1 MPVPYPQHP
10 IPIEALSEY
19 DIREILLDGHEIL
32 EKPLTPAANF
42 QRIINHIDF
51 SESSRYSD
59 NCSQNKE
66 SEFFPKNFTPK
77 IWENVKETLRTTLIE
92 INALVD
98 VLSIIKEGKYL
109 AINPVAD
116 DSQETNLSL
125 YLSGKKRSIAA
136 AADILMKGAERLRR
150 RHSELIDARVRR
162 LNSVVPPQ
170 FDSAHNSFHKALMH
184 LRQEWRLKLHQN
196 SILGDVS
203 LRSVGS
209 HFKESGNFEIRE
221 SDGFADSKSD
231 VESQD
236 DKCVDAVTGVMIIF
250 SQSMEALLNLS
261 HGPGLLNVEF
271 LESDINSLPTPLLEF
286 IFHKQQI
293 SSCSRDPLPIN
304 QRQKLFKAQRLLA
317 CREILS
323 LLSCEASTSKEY
335 NHLTGSV
342 AFATQDKII
351 ATLFPGVQICLSS
364 AVRPTVFGEDVSGD
378 ERPKLQ
384 DKKSD
389 HTVSTMDYSN
399 CINLQLH
406 RMLAGQHRAVWPN
419 LASLPQPTC
428 GPVEIPLYYR
438 SGGANG
444 LHASKFSSLP
454 YSTKFSGFSVAVAS
468 VSGFASQA
476 ASALCVIH
484 ATNRINSNS
493 VEKTNT
499 FNQRSQPIFAGQDRL
514 SLFTEWGHSLPG
526 GACVPSVGFR
536 HGVPNSADD
545 SVPGTSDI
553 AMLEYTLLS
562 RGVDEDTMK
571 TVLGTN
577 PSLLSRT
584 IAISRHHYL
593 RDQVYSIISELS
605 QCSPIKI
612 IAHWDTFNSATETSV
627 RLCFYCTDYD
637 AYRSWLGVTI
647 TPNGLVVLYADP
659 PRTYRLGMDLNRLRD
674 VLNNQVL
681 YTQMNYIDILAIKIL
696 GWVRLGNNPFSALA
710 NPEEIGDGPVIVK
723 MFASPSAKHLICLRA
738 SAVMDIRMFVSRC
751 SPCDYQ
757 FTTDHKDIFSN
768 QDFREVFLSH
778 MYGKSLVSKV
788 EALMTLL
795 S

>member
-1 MPVPYPQHP
+1 
-10 IPIEALSEY
+10 
-19 DIREILLDGHEIL
+19 
-32 EKPLTPAANF
+32 
-42 QRIINHIDF
+42 
-51 SESSRYSD
+51 
-59 NCSQNKE
+59 
-66 SEFFPKNFTPK
+66 
-77 IWENVKETLRTTLIE
+77 
-92 INALVD
+92 
-98 VLSIIKEGKYL
+98 
-109 AINPVAD
+109 
-116 DSQETNLSL
+116 
-125 YLSGKKRSIAA
+125 
-136 AADILMKGAERLRR
+136 
-150 RHSELIDARVRR
+150 
-162 LNSVVPPQ
+162 
-170 FDSAHNSFHKALMH
+170 MH

-209 HFKESGNFEIRE
+209 HFRESGNFEIRE
-221 SDGFADSKSD
+221 SDGFSDGKSD

-236 DKCVDAVTGVMIIF
+236 DKCIDAVTGVMIIF
-250 SQSMEALLNLS
+250 SQSMEALLNSS

-293 SSCSRDPLPIN
+293 SSCSRDLLPIN

-378 ERPKLQ
+378 ERPKLL

-389 HTVSTMDYSN
+389 HTVSAMDYSN

-444 LHASKFSSLP
+444 LHASRFSSLSH
-454 YSTKFSGFSVAVAS
+454 STKFSSGFSVAVAS

-484 ATNRINSNS
+484 ATNRTNSNS

-499 FNQRSQPIFAGQDRL
+499 FGQRSQPVFTGQDRL

-526 GACVPSVGFR
+526 GVCVPSVGFR

-659 PRTYRLGMDLNRLRD
+659 PRTYRLGMDLNRLKD
-674 VLNNQVL
+674 VLSNQVL

-696 GWVRLGNNPFSALA
+696 GWVRLGNNPFSAVA

>member
-32 EKPLTPAANF
+32 EKPLTPAENF

-51 SESSRYSD
+51 SESSSYGD
-59 NCSQNKE
+59 NLPQNKE
-66 SEFFPKNFTPK
+66 SDFFAKNFTPK
-77 IWENVKETLRTTLIE
+77 IWESVKETLRTTMIE

-116 DSQETNLSL
+116 DPQETNLSL

-136 AADILMKGAERLRR
+136 AADILMKGTERLRR
-150 RHSELIDARVRR
+150 RHSELVDARVRR

-170 FDSAHNSFHKALMH
+170 FDNSHNSFHKALMR

-221 SDGFADSKSD
+221 SDGFSDGKSD

-250 SQSMEALLNLS
+250 SQSMEALLNSS

-271 LESDINSLPTPLLEF
+271 LESDINSLPIPLLEF
-286 IFHKQQI
+286 IFHKQQM
-293 SSCSRDPLPIN
+293 SSCSKDLLSLN

-323 LLSCEASTSKEY
+323 LLACEACTSKEY
-335 NHLTGSV
+335 SHLTGSV

-364 AVRPTVFGEDVSGD
+364 TVNPAVFSEDISGD
-378 ERPKLQ
+378 EKTRLP
-384 DKKSD
+384 DKRLSD
-389 HTVSTMDYSN
+389 CTN

-406 RMLAGQHRAVWPN
+406 RMLSGQHRSVWPN

-428 GPVEIPLYYR
+428 GPVEIPLCYR
-438 SGGANG
+438 AGGANG
-444 LHASKFSSLP
+444 LPASRFLSVSHN
-454 YSTKFSGFSVAVAS
+454 TKFASGFSVSVAS

-484 ATNRINSNS
+484 STNKMNTNSI
-493 VEKTNT
+493 EKTNT
-499 FNQRSQPIFAGQDRL
+499 FSQRSQPILIGQDRL
-514 SLFTEWGHSLPG
+514 SLFTEWGHSLPSG
-526 GACVPSVGFR
+526 VYVPSVGFR
-536 HGVPNSADD
+536 HGASSCIDD
-545 SVPGTSDI
+545 SVPGANDV

-562 RGVDEDTMK
+562 RGVDKDTMK

-584 IAISRHHYL
+584 IAICRHHYL
-593 RDQVYSIISELS
+593 RDQVYSIISEIS

-637 AYRSWLGVTI
+637 AYRSWLGITV

-659 PRTYRLGMDLNRLRD
+659 PRTYHLGMGLNKLKD
-674 VLNNQVL
+674 VLSNQVL
-681 YTQMNYIDILAIKIL
+681 YTQMNYLDILAIKIL
-696 GWVRLGNNPFSALA
+696 GWVRLGNNPFSAVA
-710 NPEEIGDGPVIVK
+710 NPEEMGDGPVMVK
-723 MFASPSAKHLICLRA
+723 MFASPSAKYLICLRA
-738 SAVMDIRMFVSRC
+738 SAVTGIRMFVSHC
-751 SPCDYQ
+751 NPSDYQ
-757 FTTDHKDIFSN
+757 LMNDHKNISSN
-768 QDFREVFLSH
+768 QDFREVYLSRIF
-778 MYGKSLVSKV
+778 GKSLVSKV

>member
-51 SESSRYSD
+51 SESSSYSD
-59 NCSQNKE
+59 SCSQNKE

-162 LNSVVPPQ
+162 SNSIVPPQ
-170 FDSAHNSFHKALMH
+170 FDSTHNSFHKALMH

-209 HFKESGNFEIRE
+209 HFRESGNFEIRE

-293 SSCSRDPLPIN
+293 SSCSRDPSPIN

-364 AVRPTVFGEDVSGD
+364 AVRPTVFREDVSGD

-484 ATNRINSNS
+484 STNRTNSNS

-499 FNQRSQPIFAGQDRL
+499 FSQRSQPIFAGQDRL